1 VTVKIYEKY
10 LVKLGTILVDHWLAV
25 VNLAMVI
32 FIIPI
37 ILYPAFMA
45 TGNSTLVSIAGVIHA
60 AYHATCHQLP
70 DRSLFLFGYE
80 MAVCSRC
87 FAIYASFLAGGIMFY
102 FLRNKLKPFS
112 IIFYVILCI
121 PMAIDGFSQL
131 FGVPIPRGIGPGWQ
145 LIWTELSNNGLRVI
159 TGAIFGLGSALFVF
173 PYMQQVFEM
182 ESEPGNTSGP
192 APAEPAQKV

>member
-1 VTVKIYEKY
+1 MKTYEKY
-10 LVKLGTILVDHWLAV
+10 LVKLGTILVDHWLTV
-25 VNLAMVI
+25 INLAMVI

-45 TGNSTLVSIAGVIHA
+45 SGYPILVSIAGVIHA

-87 FAIYASFLAGGIMFY
+87 FAIYASFLAGGLMFY
-102 FLRNKLKPFS
+102 FLRNKMKPFS
-112 IIFYVILCI
+112 IIYYIILCI

-131 FGVPIPRGIGPGWQ
+131 FGVPIPRGVGPGWQ